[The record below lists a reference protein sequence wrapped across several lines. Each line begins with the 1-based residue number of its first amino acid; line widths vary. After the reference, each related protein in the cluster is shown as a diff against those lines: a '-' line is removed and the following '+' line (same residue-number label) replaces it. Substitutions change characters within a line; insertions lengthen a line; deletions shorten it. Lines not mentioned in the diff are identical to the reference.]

1 MLSSAAAMTCT
12 YPLNTV
18 RTRMQTSGMGG
29 VGGGVAETSAIGCFL
44 GVLRREGVA
53 GLYRG
58 VAPSL
63 AKVLPAS
70 SISYAVYD
78 VMVKARGEEEV

>member
-1 MLSSAAAMTCT
+1 M
-12 YPLNTV
+12 
-18 RTRMQTSGMGG
+18 
-29 VGGGVAETSAIGCFL
+29 AETSAIGGFL
-44 GVLRREGVA
+44 GVVRREGVA

-78 VMVKARGEEEV
+78 VMVKARGEEV